1 MALGTALSR
10 GTGLARTVA
19 LAWVLG
25 VGIVSDAYNTANTAP
40 NMIFVLVAGGAL
52 SSALVPILVQQD
64 EPSERAE
71 VASAL
76 FGAVIAV
83 AAVVTVA
90 VVLLAPSIMRVLT
103 AGAAARPGY
112 GDYLALTSTWLRMFA
127 PQIFF
132 YAVSVY
138 AVGVMTA
145 RRRLALGAF
154 APVATNLVTIAVALA
169 FGAALRSVPSTP
181 AAVDDGARMMAGLG
195 TTFAVGIMAG
205 LQLWGARRCEPGLT
219 VRFRPRHPA
228 VRRLAQVGGWVLVYV
243 LVNQIGLAVVISVA
257 NRVAGGVTSYQWAFM
272 IMQLPYAIV
281 AVSLLSASIAGI
293 AKGSTTDPDVS
304 ALVARPGR
312 ATLVLLLPASVGLA
326 FLAQPL
332 AVIVVGPDDSNLVAV
347 ALAGFALSL
356 VPFSI
361 FQILTR
367 TSYAVG
373 RTRSPALVNIG
384 VNLVNVA
391 FVVVGA
397 SLADSPR
404 QVVAA
409 LAVGHALSYVA
420 GCLLLHTDL
429 RSSGVLQR
437 RVFTLGLSRIVAAS
451 TLLALALA
459 AVPDQ
464 VLHVGS
470 RWSAVLVVVAT
481 GAVGSALYLATARM
495 FGVQAAGLDRLVIP
509 GRRAPRPTG

>member
-112 GDYLALTSTWLRMFA
+112 GDYLALTSAWLRMFA

-154 APVATNLVTIAVALA
+154 APVATNLVVIAVALA
-169 FGAALRSVPSTP
+169 FGASLRSVPSNP
-181 AAVDDGARMMAGLG
+181 AAVDDGARMLAGLG
-195 TTFAVGIMAG
+195 TTLAVGIMAA
-205 LQLWGARRCEPGLT
+205 LQLWGAHRCEPGFT

-228 VRRLAQVGGWVLVYV
+228 VRRLAEVGGWVLVYV

-257 NRVAGGVTSYQWAFM
+257 NRVTGGVTSYQWAFM

-293 AKGSTTDPDVS
+293 AKGSTTDTDVS

-437 RVFTLGLSRIVAAS
+437 RVFTLGLSRVVAAS
-451 TLLALALA
+451 TVLALALA

-464 VLHVGS
+464 VLHGGS

-495 FGVQAAGLDRLVIP
+495 FGVQAAGLDRLAIP